1 MNSYVSYFLS
11 QCEFKSGALWKKK
24 SADDLM
30 KNRNDETQRLL
41 SMEYYESVVQN
52 LIKSKSTQV
61 AGAILFHVIDQ
72 LKDGTCQLRLNI
84 NN

>member
-1 MNSYVSYFLS
+1 
-11 QCEFKSGALWKKK
+11 
-24 SADDLM
+24 M

-84 NN
+84 NNLSAKFLRISRFIRLF